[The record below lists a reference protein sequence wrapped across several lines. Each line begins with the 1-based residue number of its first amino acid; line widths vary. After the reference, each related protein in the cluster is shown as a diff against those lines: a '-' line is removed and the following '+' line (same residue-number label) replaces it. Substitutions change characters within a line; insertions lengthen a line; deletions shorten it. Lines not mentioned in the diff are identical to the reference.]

1 MDATSAVTELVGT
14 AKLEVDIVRTEEME
28 EVVALNKGVAEF
40 GIADAGTAFA
50 DAFLDELAIEELG
63 HTEGFADFAQEWQE
77 FDVFEPIVV
86 IYELGTFWRV
96 GDFDDLLGESDFI
109 LLDFVETFKVALDGV
124 LRVANL
130 TSSAADKIVRS
141 IAVTNEACAHH

>member
-1 MDATSAVTELVGT
+1 MDATSAVTELVGA
-14 AKLEVDIVRTEEME
+14 AKLKIDIVCTEEME
-28 EVVALNKGVAEF
+28 EVVALNKSVAEF
-40 GIADAGTAFA
+40 GITDAGTAFA
-50 DAFLDELAIEELG
+50 DAFLDELAIEKLG

-96 GDFDDLLGESDFI
+96 GNFDDLFGESDFI
-109 LLDFVETFKVALDGV
+109 LLDFVETFKVAFNGI

-130 TSSAADKIVRS
+130 TSSAADKVVRS